1 MPEQPVV
8 LIVDD
13 EEICLTIAS
22 EMVKKIGLPVLM
34 ARDGVEAV
42 ELFEQHSLQIGC
54 VLMDLQMPRM
64 NGIDAFRRIREI
76 DETMPVIISSGYL
89 NGTYVELL
97 KPLKPAGYLN
107 KPMSFKDLAE
117 LLKLLFAADD
127 FQA

>member
-1 MPEQPVV
+1 MTQQPVV

-34 ARDGVEAV
+34 ARDGIEAV
-42 ELFEQHSLQIGC
+42 ELFEQHGHQIGC

-64 NGIDAFRRIREI
+64 NGIDACRRIREM
-76 DETMPVIISSGYL
+76 DEKMPLVITSGYL

-97 KPLKPAGYLN
+97 NPLNPAGYLN
-107 KPMSFKDLAE
+107 KPVSFKDLAE
-117 LLKLLFAADD
+117 LLKLLTAAGD
-127 FQA
+127 AHE